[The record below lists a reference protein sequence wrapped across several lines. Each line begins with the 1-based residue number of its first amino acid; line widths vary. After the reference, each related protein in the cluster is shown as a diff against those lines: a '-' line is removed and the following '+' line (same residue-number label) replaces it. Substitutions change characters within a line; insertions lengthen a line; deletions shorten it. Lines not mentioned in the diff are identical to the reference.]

1 MNIIDKKL
9 IVWID
14 TGYSIQYTDKNIIDK
29 KLIVWIDTGY
39 SIQ

>member
-14 TGYSIQYTDKNIIDK
+14 TGYSYTVNIIDK
-29 KLIVWIDTGY
+29 KLIVWIDTDIVY
-39 SIQ
+39 SEYY